1 MTDLEPA
8 MSPEVH
14 ERIAVAES
22 KIERTEATVARI
34 LDLGEK
40 MPARMTKR
48 VRRLLRE
55 CRESQ
60 AQTYGPPP
68 KKPQE
73 TERDWTQV
81 IRAVV
86 VGAGIVGGLLAGAY
100 QGLSASE
107 PRPPIVAPK

>member
-22 KIERTEATVARI
+22 KLERTEATVAQI
-34 LDLGEK
+34 LDLVQR

-48 VRRLLRE
+48 MRRLLRE

-60 AQTYGPPP
+60 AQTYGQPL
-68 KKPQE
+68 KKPE
-73 TERDWTQV
+73 PDRDWTQV

-100 QGLSASE
+100 QGLSANE